1 MTADQFM
8 IAVLVIGAVVAVI
21 KIRERYP
28 KFWSKFFGGTEKPE
42 PVEDNGPRIAELEL
56 AMKLIEGDVLQSD
69 VDVITPAIL
78 KKDELLL
85 HQAQGYLFEYVQGP
99 SKFQSGSAGVSFGLG
114 GGVRMNVG
122 GAEGQIQAGE
132 ESLTAVDQGYIVFTS
147 DRIVFAGSR
156 ESREWV
162 LAKISSAQGIENRSG
177 FMIGYSTRQKLEGL
191 KSLTDEPLVWA
202 LELSTAVSQ
211 GDRETAKRKIN
222 DEIARLNA
230 PKV

>member
-1 MTADQFM
+1 MTTDQYM
-8 IAVLVIGAVVAVI
+8 IVVLVIVSLVVVV

-28 KFWSKFFGGTEKPE
+28 NFWSKFFGGTSKAD
-42 PVEDNGPRIAELEL
+42 VLVDNGPRIAELEL
-56 AMKLIEGDVLQSD
+56 SLKLIKGIVLQRD

-85 HQAQGYLFEYVQGP
+85 HQAQGYLLEYVQGP
-99 SKFQSGSAGVSFGLG
+99 TKFQSGSTGVSFGLG

-122 GAEGQIQAGE
+122 GSEGQIQEGE
-132 ESLTAVDQGYIVFTS
+132 ELLTAVDQGYIVFTS
-147 DRIVFAGSR
+147 ERIVFAGSR

-191 KSLTDEPLVWA
+191 KSLLDEPLVWA

-211 GDRETAKRKIN
+211 GDSETAKRKID

-230 PKV
+230 PQG

>member
-1 MTADQFM
+1 MTTDQFV
-8 IAVLVIGAVVAVI
+8 IVVLVIGAVVAVI

-28 KFWSKFFGGTEKPE
+28 KFWSKLFGSSSKSA

-69 VDVITPAIL
+69 VDVTTPAIL

-85 HQAQGYLFEYVQGP
+85 HQAQGYLLEYVQGP
-99 SKFQSGSAGVSFGLG
+99 SKFQSGAAGVSFGIG

-122 GAEGQIQAGE
+122 GSEGQIQAGE

-202 LELSTAVSQ
+202 LELSNAVSQ